1 MAAMTIALVILMVAA
16 APAVQGVEHI
26 VGGDNQWSQG
36 VDYVAWAA
44 SQTFTVGDTLLFVYG
59 TTHKVD
65 EVNEADYKNCKFGNA
80 IDSHDDGNTS
90 ISLTKVGSYYFV
102 CPISDHCTGGMKL
115 SVNVVAATPGPT
127 GSPPSPSG
135 STSPTSPNTPP
146 TTPSETVPPPPSP
159 AEAASIVCNM
169 KMLGVT
175 VVLAA
180 LLVAFMG

>member
-1 MAAMTIALVILMVAA
+1 MAAMAVALVILMVAA
-16 APAVQGVEHI
+16 APVVQGVEHI

-36 VDYVAWAA
+36 VDYD
-44 SQTFTVGDTLLFVYG
+44 SHFRILFVYG

-80 IDSHDDGNTS
+80 IESHDDGNTS

-146 TTPSETVPPPPSP
+146 TTPSETVPPRRHRLRRQ
-159 AEAASIVCNM
+159 V
-169 KMLGVT
+169 LFVT
-175 VVLAA
+175 
-180 LLVAFMG
+180 